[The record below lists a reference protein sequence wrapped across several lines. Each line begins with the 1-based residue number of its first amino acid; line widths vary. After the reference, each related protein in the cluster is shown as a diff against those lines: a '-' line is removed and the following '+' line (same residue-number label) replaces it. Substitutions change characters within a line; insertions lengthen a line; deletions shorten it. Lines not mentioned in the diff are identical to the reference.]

1 MSIDRGDR
9 IILMMIRS
17 LCCCSQRTKV
27 GDSSD
32 EIIAKQ
38 LLKNVF
44 IVCTQN
50 VLTRALT
57 GKLIASLEDR
67 HLIPV
72 HLKLIRPTQ
81 EVIDKS
87 NVLKDE
93 RRRQLS
99 DAWMLLVFRGR
110 EAQSRVTE
118 CIKQFKQQYSL
129 HKQDIYWS
137 SSEQE
142 AKHEEDLWFPWVFY
156 AFISRISLHS
166 LSSDKE
172 MEAAETEPTVSNL
185 TQMAVEGD
193 QPPAESELISVKEED
208 ERASEGNSVMS
219 TEGPQLSVASSRIPS
234 PEHDLAPIVLENQHQ
249 EGDIKV
255 EIVTEDNGPTAEVIS
270 DTAVILE
277 PVNPSPTPVIMQQ
290 PTKIE

>member
-129 HKQDIYWS
+129 HKRMSVIGSQMGQNKKKTFSVLMEVEGNWHRGGI
-137 SSEQE
+137 
-142 AKHEEDLWFPWVFY
+142 
-156 AFISRISLHS
+156 
-166 LSSDKE
+166 DKE
-172 MEAAETEPTVSNL
+172 CTACQISKMQPRRVAFLIVSTVAFCQGTLN
-185 TQMAVEGD
+185 V
-193 QPPAESELISVKEED
+193 
-208 ERASEGNSVMS
+208 
-219 TEGPQLSVASSRIPS
+219 
-234 PEHDLAPIVLENQHQ
+234 
-249 EGDIKV
+249 
-255 EIVTEDNGPTAEVIS
+255 
-270 DTAVILE
+270 
-277 PVNPSPTPVIMQQ
+277 
-290 PTKIE
+290 